1 MNRMAIVFLITIY
14 GVMTG
19 CAHQVE
25 LSKQEKFLAAAPRS
39 ILIVPVV
46 NNSVDVAAAEYVLS
60 TLSIPLAEHGY
71 YVFPVN
77 MVKRVLEDDGLADAS
92 LVHSAPTSRLAALFG
107 ADSVLYVTV
116 NQWNAKYMLL
126 NTQVNVE
133 LDYKIRDAKTDD
145 LLWSYQQRM
154 IYNSNNGGGGG
165 GGLAGLI
172 AQLIVEAVHAAITK
186 GVPNYLPLANQ
197 ANTLAL
203 LSYPGNGIPPG
214 PYATEQRELS
224 PKANQ

>member
-1 MNRMAIVFLITIY
+1 MKRLMTAFLIII
-14 GVMTG
+14 VAALSG
-19 CAHQVE
+19 CAHHVE

-46 NNSVDVAAAEYVLS
+46 NNSVDVSASEYVLS

-92 LVHSAPTSRLAALFG
+92 LVHSAPTSKLADLFG

-133 LDYKIRDAKTDD
+133 IDYKIRDAKTDD
-145 LLWSYQQRM
+145 LLWTYHQRM
-154 IYNSNNGGGGG
+154 VYNSNDGGGGG
-165 GGLAGLI
+165 GGLGGLI
-172 AQLIVEAVHAAITK
+172 AKLIVEAVHAAITK
-186 GVPNYLPLANQ
+186 AAPNYLPLANQ
-197 ANTLAL
+197 ANTLSL
-203 LSYPGNGIPPG
+203 LTYPGNGIPPG
-214 PYATEQRELS
+214 PYATEQKELS
-224 PKANQ
+224 PNAGK

>member
-1 MNRMAIVFLITIY
+1 MRRIAGLFLITF
-14 GVMTG
+14 VMVLSG

-60 TLSIPLAEHGY
+60 TLSIPLGEHGY

-92 LVHSAPTSRLAALFG
+92 LVHSSPTNKLAALFG

-126 NTQVNVE
+126 NTQVNVA
-133 LDYKIRDAKTDD
+133 LDYRINDAKTDD
-145 LLWSYQQRM
+145 ILWSHHQNM
-154 IYNSNNGGGGG
+154 VYNSNQGGGGG
-165 GGLAGLI
+165 GGLGGLI
-172 AQLIVEAVHAAITK
+172 AQLIVEAIHAAITK

-214 PYATEQRELS
+214 PYATEQKELS
-224 PKANQ
+224 PRTDK